1 MKERYKTMT
10 KDVYVNLIN
19 YLENRTSF
27 NEMTTDARIYYNDI
41 ISVLEDDYNMN
52 NLTDDKINSFVR
64 EFIDDVELI

>member
-1 MKERYKTMT
+1 MT

-41 ISVLEDDYNMN
+41 ISVLEDGYNMN